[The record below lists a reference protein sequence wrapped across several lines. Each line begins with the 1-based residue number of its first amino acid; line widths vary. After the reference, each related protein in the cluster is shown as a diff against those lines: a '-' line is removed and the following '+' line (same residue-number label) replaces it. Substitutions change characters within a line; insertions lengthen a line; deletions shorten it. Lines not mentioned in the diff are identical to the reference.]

1 MPNQTQKKPRV
12 PGMHVKKGD
21 TVLVLSGKDKGVKGK
36 IIASYPEKQR
46 VIVEGVNRIT
56 KHTKVGQTNRGART
70 GGIVTQEASIH
81 VSNVMLIDPD
91 TDKPT
96 RVGFRRDTVEKR
108 RPDGTTYQGTRSVR
122 VSRRSS
128 KDV

>member
-1 MPNQTQKKPRV
+1 MPKQTPKKAQVRS
-12 PGMHVKKGD
+12 MHVKKGD

-36 IIASYPEKQR
+36 IIASYPDKQR

-56 KHTKVGQTNRGART
+56 KHTKIGSTTRGAQT
-70 GGIVTQEASIH
+70 GGIITQEAPIH

-91 TDKPT
+91 GDRPT
-96 RVGFRRDTVEKR
+96 RVGYRRDTVEKR
-108 RPDGTTYQGTRSVR
+108 RPDGTTYQGLRSVR
-122 VSRRSS
+122 VSRRTT